1 MSPGGYAIRLDPFA
15 AEYDGAIQ
23 VAEARVQCPAVV
35 DTAVVD
41 TAVETPEWAPI
52 TPVEGTAPGHI
63 FFVDGVRRIEHRLLV
78 EEGARTLFGL
88 LGSFGVGATAVSGE
102 RRRHARI
109 GHEEVGRVAV
119 VGGGLKV
126 APFRAEVPG
135 AARRGTLLAFEPEAV
150 PENTPIA
157 PVDGLQ
163 KAMRRREAQ
172 LAEALSVEADVVYLD
187 GPLTYLT
194 PGDAP
199 VVGFV
204 KRLQREYLSAAQAA
218 ILRRLA
224 TGERTP
230 VFLIKDAEP
239 RYSWYQKI
247 GGGRPIDSALT
258 GVVRLEVSAGL
269 ALGRVRELADASA
282 RLIPRFASDPAHDPR
297 APQNL
302 FPIGGLETRLRRL
315 LGDAVLVRRAIE
327 SQLQREVA

>member
-1 MSPGGYAIRLDPFA
+1 
-15 AEYDGAIQ
+15 
-23 VAEARVQCPAVV
+23 
-35 DTAVVD
+35 VD
-41 TAVETPEWAPI
+41 TAVETSDWAPI
-52 TPVEGTAPGHI
+52 MPADGPAPGRV

-88 LGSFGVGATAVSGE
+88 LGSFGVGAAAVSGE
-102 RRRHARI
+102 RRRPARS
-109 GHEEVGRVAV
+109 GPEEVGRVAV
-119 VGGGLKV
+119 GGGLAV

-135 AARRGTLLAFEPEAV
+135 AARRGTRIDFVPEAV
-150 PENTPIA
+150 PENTPVA

-163 KAMRRREAQ
+163 KAMRRREAL

-194 PGDAP
+194 PGDAA

-204 KRLQREYLSAAQAA
+204 KRLQREYLSSAESTL
-218 ILRRLA
+218 LRRLA

-315 LGDAVLVRRAIE
+315 LGDALLVRRAIE
-327 SQLQREVA
+327 SQLQREGA

>member
-1 MSPGGYAIRLDPFA
+1 MSRGRYAIRLDPFA
-15 AEYDGAIQ
+15 AECGGAIQ
-23 VAEARVQCPAVV
+23 LPEAREQCPAVV
-35 DTAVVD
+35 DT
-41 TAVETPEWAPI
+41 TVESPEWKPLRPAEE
-52 TPVEGTAPGHI
+52 VGPGRV

-78 EEGARTLFGL
+78 DEGERTLFGL
-88 LGSFGVGATAVSGE
+88 LGSFGVGATSVSGE
-102 RRRHARI
+102 RRRPARI

-119 VGGGLKV
+119 VGGGLKI
-126 APFRAEVPG
+126 APFRAEVPR
-135 AARRGTLLAFEPEAV
+135 AARQGTVLAFLPEAV
-150 PENTPIA
+150 PENTPVA
-157 PVDGLQ
+157 PMDGLQ
-163 KAMRRREAQ
+163 KAMRRREAL

-194 PGDAP
+194 ATHGA

-204 KRLQREYLSAAQAA
+204 KRLQREYLSAAQSLV
-218 ILRRLA
+218 LRRLA

-230 VFLIKDAEP
+230 LFLIKDAAP

-258 GVVRLEVSAGL
+258 GVVRLEVSAAL
-269 ALGRVRELADASA
+269 ELGRARTLADTSA

-302 FPIGGLETRLRRL
+302 FPIGALETQLRRL
-315 LGDAVLVRRAIE
+315 LGDTLLVRRAIE